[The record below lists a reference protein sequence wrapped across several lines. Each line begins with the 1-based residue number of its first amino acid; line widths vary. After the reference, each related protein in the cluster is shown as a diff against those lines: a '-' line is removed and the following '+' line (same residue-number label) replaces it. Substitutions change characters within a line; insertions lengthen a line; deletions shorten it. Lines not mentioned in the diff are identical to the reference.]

1 MFYNKLS
8 LTKKLF
14 FIFESFILLLIVIT
28 IFQLQNLYDTN
39 ILVKEQE
46 INKVKNLQIIL
57 LFLFVVNYLSN
68 IISKY
73 EMAGFKGNKF
83 YANCL
88 LFPGFLIECFNLSEV
103 FQMTISEMAIP
114 LLILSILFFI
124 GVDFSIEVNIYKIY
138 SKNIKKH
145 LFKYEIPDTINLL

>member
-46 INKVKNLQIIL
+46 INKVKNLQITL

-73 EMAGFKGNKF
+73 EMAGFKGK
-83 YANCL
+83 
-88 LFPGFLIECFNLSEV
+88 
-103 FQMTISEMAIP
+103 
-114 LLILSILFFI
+114 
-124 GVDFSIEVNIYKIY
+124 
-138 SKNIKKH
+138 
-145 LFKYEIPDTINLL
+145 

>member
-1 MFYNKLS
+1 MFFNKLS

-39 ILVKEQE
+39 ILVKEKE
-46 INKVKNLQIIL
+46 INKVKYLQIIL
-57 LFLFVVNYLSN
+57 LFLFVVNYLAN

-73 EMAGFKGNKF
+73 EMAGFNGNKF
-83 YANCL
+83 YTNCL

-103 FQMTISEMAIP
+103 FQMTISEIGIP
-114 LLILSILFFI
+114 LLILSILLFI

-138 SKNIKKH
+138 SKNIRKH
-145 LFKYEIPDTINLL
+145 IFKYETPDTINLI